1 MTAGGRRTGAKVL
14 GAKVLGAGCWVLV
27 LGARVLVL
35 GAGVL
40 VLGATVLGAAPPSGA
55 QGRFTN
61 ARTETRS
68 AAQGLSRE
76 LQAAA
81 ARSGVTWVGYRVP
94 MIPGPRQMCCY
105 DSTSSISGDCCGMC
119 RLESGGGVTMTTG
132 AGDNTQQRGTRVV
145 LEPAT
150 EFLVLA
156 RFEGGK
162 VTRIRTFT
170 PDCDVDASGLTLV
183 WLSDV
188 KPDESVAWLESL
200 TDTKQ
205 AIHAIA
211 MHSAPSALD
220 VLIRTARQDPD
231 TRRRSDALFW
241 LAQRAGQQAVAT
253 ITDAINNDPE
263 TEVKKK
269 AVFAL
274 SQLPHDEGVPKLIE
288 VARTHRNPE
297 VKKQAFFW
305 LGQTKDPRAIQFF
318 EEILLKR

>member
-1 MTAGGRRTGAKVL
+1 VTAGCRVL
-14 GAKVLGAGCWVLV
+14 GAVVLGAVV
-27 LGARVLVL
+27 LGVAV
-35 GAGVL
+35 
-40 VLGATVLGAAPPSGA
+40 PSSA

-81 ARSGVTWVGYRVP
+81 ERSGVTWVGYRVP

-132 AGDNTQQRGTRVV
+132 DNIQQRGTRVV

-156 RFEGGK
+156 RFEAGK

-183 WLSDV
+183 WLNDV

-211 MHSAPSALD
+211 MHSAPSALN

-231 TRRRSDALFW
+231 RRRRSDALFW

-274 SQLPHDEGVPKLIE
+274 SQLPHDEGVPRLIE
-288 VARTHRNPE
+288 IARTHRNPE

-305 LGQTKDPRAIQFF
+305 LGQTKDPRAIAFF
-318 EEILLKR
+318 EDILLRR

>member
-1 MTAGGRRTGAKVL
+1 
-14 GAKVLGAGCWVLV
+14 
-27 LGARVLVL
+27 VLVL
-35 GAGVL
+35 GAGGL
-40 VLGATVLGAAPPSGA
+40 VLGAAVLGA
-55 QGRFTN
+55 QGRFSN

-81 ARSGVTWVGYRVP
+81 ARSGVTWVGYRVA

-105 DSTSSISGDCCGMC
+105 DSTSSISGDCCGIC

-132 AGDNTQQRGTRVV
+132 DNSQQRGTRVV

-156 RFEGGK
+156 RFESGK

-183 WLSDV
+183 WLNDV

-211 MHSAPSALD
+211 MHSAPSALN

>member
-1 MTAGGRRTGAKVL
+1 M
-14 GAKVLGAGCWVLV
+14 
-27 LGARVLVL
+27 
-35 GAGVL
+35 
-40 VLGATVLGAAPPSGA
+40 
-55 QGRFTN
+55 
-61 ARTETRS
+61 
-68 AAQGLSRE
+68 
-76 LQAAA
+76 
-81 ARSGVTWVGYRVP
+81 
-94 MIPGPRQMCCY
+94 
-105 DSTSSISGDCCGMC
+105 
-119 RLESGGGVTMTTG
+119 
-132 AGDNTQQRGTRVV
+132 

-156 RFEGGK
+156 RFEAGK

-170 PDCDVDASGLTLV
+170 PDCDVDASGQTLV
-183 WLSDV
+183 WLNDV

-211 MHSAPSALD
+211 MHSAPSALN

>member
-1 MTAGGRRTGAKVL
+1 MTGKSAAPSPKVL
-14 GAKVLGAGCWVLV
+14 AAGLSVLL
-27 LGARVLVL
+27 
-35 GAGVL
+35 
-40 VLGATVLGAAPPSGA
+40 LGAAAPSSA

-61 ARTETRS
+61 ARSETRS
-68 AAQGLSRE
+68 AAQGLTRE

-94 MIPGPRQMCCY
+94 MIPGNRQMCCY
-105 DSTSSISGDCCGMC
+105 DSVSSISGDCCGMC

-132 AGDNTQQRGTRVV
+132 DIQQRGTRVV

-156 RFEGGK
+156 RFEAGK

-170 PDCDVDASGLTLV
+170 PDCDVDASGSTLV

-188 KPDESVAWLESL
+188 KPDESVAWLDTL
-200 TDTKQ
+200 TDNKQ
-205 AIHAIA
+205 AVHAIA
-211 MHSAPSALD
+211 MHSAPSALN
-220 VLIRTARQDPD
+220 VLIRTAREDRD

-274 SQLPHDEGVPKLIE
+274 SQLPRDEGVPKLIE
-288 VARTHRNPE
+288 IARTHKNPE

-305 LGQTKDPRAIQFF
+305 LGQTKDPRAIAFF